1 MNLSTFQLSGHSRK
15 ADFWQLEKELAE
27 HGILIKIQKQAYRM
41 TFQAKNSNSPQ
52 WHVVVFAPLLLGLV
66 YWGMTIPKADDF

>member
-27 HGILIKIQKQAYRM
+27 QGILIKIQKQAYRM

-52 WHVVVFAPLLLGLV
+52 WHVVVFVPLLLGLV